1 MSTSDFLFKLLFHL
15 TGEFLSLFVKSL
27 LSVHSYYHSL
37 HPLHSKAKSWLD
49 QNHILEGKQISQLER
64 YHVKTQQYDILTS
77 KSPSASAY
85 LLNINT
91 LDGNVVEV
99 RSQFISLYLQMLM
112 DTVCG
117 LGVMGG
123 IMVDMG
129 LTLCNYILL
138 HQLTTRLNFIYLFIY
153 NIYCASL
160 SLLLLLIS
168 SQKMGRF
175 ALFPLPKC
183 RPLVNGEHKL
193 GATELPRSVVT

>member
-1 MSTSDFLFKLLFHL
+1 
-15 TGEFLSLFVKSL
+15 
-27 LSVHSYYHSL
+27 
-37 HPLHSKAKSWLD
+37 
-49 QNHILEGKQISQLER
+49 
-64 YHVKTQQYDILTS
+64 
-77 KSPSASAY
+77 
-85 LLNINT
+85 
-91 LDGNVVEV
+91 
-99 RSQFISLYLQMLM
+99 M

-175 ALFPLPKC
+175 ALLPLPKC
-183 RPLVNGEHKL
+183 MAPGQQRTQVGCYR
-193 GATELPRSVVT
+193 AAAVSCDIIELLTVKHIV